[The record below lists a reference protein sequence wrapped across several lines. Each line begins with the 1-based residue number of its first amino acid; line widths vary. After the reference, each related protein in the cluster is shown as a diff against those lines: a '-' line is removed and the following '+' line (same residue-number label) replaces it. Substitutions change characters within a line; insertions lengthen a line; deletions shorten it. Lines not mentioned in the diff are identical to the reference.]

1 MLFARKN
8 KRPSFKS
15 KFNAGAACSGA
26 AHLPLRIRF
35 IRNWKKAVRIRYS
48 YVPSPIF
55 IKSILIIYSDEQIIP
70 SNYFIYL
77 WKNET
82 YLKNF
87 PNWILEEKKTST
99 GCCSWNII
107 DKLQNKTKRRGII
120 SSVFFYFIT
129 AIMMVTPYLK
139 YWVKAFL

>member
-1 MLFARKN
+1 MIF
-8 KRPSFKS
+8 
-15 KFNAGAACSGA
+15 
-26 AHLPLRIRF
+26 
-35 IRNWKKAVRIRYS
+35 

-107 DKLQNKTKRRGII
+107 DKLKIKTKKTRNNIQRLFLFYHSYYDGSPI
-120 SSVFFYFIT
+120 S
-129 AIMMVTPYLK
+129 
-139 YWVKAFL
+139 